1 MSYKSKMRKQILPIV
16 LFVGLIFFVS
26 GCRAALYE
34 IKGRVVHFSELKS
47 PVGLLEEVSEQ
58 SLLQGGTPVVGA
70 RVRMITR
77 LDEQGRPLDNDGQDG
92 PLTDENGSFYIK
104 MFHKPSDKLKVG
116 IEVSKNGYKTLY
128 ETCLL
133 KGDSEPKVFLVV
145 LAPNGT
151 D

>member
-1 MSYKSKMRKQILPIV
+1 MRKRIFYIV

-34 IKGRVVHFSELKS
+34 IKGRVVQFSELKS
-47 PVGLLEEVSEQ
+47 PAGHLEEVSEQ

-70 RVRMITR
+70 RVRMIPR
-77 LDEQGRPLDNDGQDG
+77 LDEQGRPLDNNLGQYD
-92 PLTDENGSFYIK
+92 PLTDENGSFHIK
-104 MFHKPSDKLKVG
+104 MFYKPSDKLKVG
-116 IEVSKNGYKTLY
+116 IQVSKNGYKTLY

-133 KGDSEPKVFLVV
+133 QGDSGPKVFFVV